1 MVLPLIPIIAG
12 GAIAAGSATLAW
24 YYSLS
29 KDDKENAN
37 AAVENIL
44 VKARSKL
51 SREQVLL
58 VLAQCSEILYGTD
71 SIDALM
77 PEQLHKAEKFAEVV
91 IRDSNDDFERAM
103 KLAREMGKTN
113 K

>member
-29 KDDKENAN
+29 KDDKQSAN
-37 AAVENIL
+37 VAVENVL
-44 VKARSKL
+44 MRARSKL
-51 SREQVLL
+51 SSEQVLL

-71 SIDALM
+71 SIEALM
-77 PEQLHKAEKFAEVV
+77 PEQLQEAEKSAEIV

-103 KLAREMGKTN
+103 KLARKMRKNNG
-113 K
+113 